1 MISLSRSVFVWGM
14 VLGCN
19 APAPPSL
26 REEPV
31 VAARWVRAAGAVRG
45 IGWEAPGVVRAEGQ
59 GTGELTAPVRV
70 RVRRVMVQPGDRVRV
85 GDPLAE
91 VEAPDVLRALGTRD
105 AAAARMAPLRAW
117 RDELVAQ
124 RDAGLVRSSELRDVQ
139 ARLGEAEA
147 ERIRAE
153 SDVRASGFAPADLR
167 ALARGGHTLLRA
179 PIEGVVQR
187 VEMIPG
193 RVVDPGGGA
202 LAVIVAPRPVRVEV
216 RLHDAWPAGAALRFE
231 PAHGTPVDLDPTPL
245 AETVDPETGARLL
258 WLRPRGETSMLAGI
272 LGRVVLRGA
281 PGDAVT
287 VPARALR
294 RRDGAASLFVREG
307 DNPRAR
313 RVSVLAVN
321 AAEAVVTGV
330 AAGAEVLAEAPA
342 AEGN

>member
-1 MISLSRSVFVWGM
+1 MISLARSALALGL
-14 VLGCN
+14 VLGCD
-19 APAPPSL
+19 APAPPAL
-26 REEPV
+26 REEPAA
-31 VAARWVRAAGAVRG
+31 AARWVRAVGAVRG
-45 IGWEAPGVVRAEGQ
+45 IAWEAPAVVRAEGP
-59 GTGELTAPVRV
+59 GTGELTASVRV
-70 RVRRVMVQPGDRVRV
+70 RVRRVMVQPGDRVRA

-105 AAAARMAPLRAW
+105 AAAARATPLRAW
-117 RDELVAQ
+117 RDELAAQ

-167 ALARGGHTLLRA
+167 ALSRGGRTVLRA
-179 PIEGVVQR
+179 PLDGVVQR
-187 VEMIPG
+187 VAMIPG
-193 RVVDPGGGA
+193 RVVDPGGPA

-231 PAHGTPVDLDPTPL
+231 PAHGAPVDLDPTPL
-245 AETVDPETGARLL
+245 SETVDPETGARLL
-258 WLRPRGETSMLAGI
+258 WLRPQGESSMLAGT

-294 RRDGAASLFVREG
+294 RRDGAALIFVREG
-307 DNPRAR
+307 ELSRPR
-313 RVSVLAVN
+313 RVTVLTVRATD
-321 AAEAVVTGV
+321 AVVTGV